1 MINLFIQT
9 IPDSVKKMKIA
20 LDEKDF
26 ETLRAIAHRIKPSLN
41 DMRIDD
47 LKYVIR
53 QIEYLATDEPQSNQ
67 LPILLQKTERVLS
80 LVIDEIKKEMK

>member
-1 MINLFIQT
+1 
-9 IPDSVKKMKIA
+9 

>member
-1 MINLFIQT
+1 
-9 IPDSVKKMKIA
+9 MKIA